1 MNSNTVENANNI
13 NEASNNDNDDKNNM
27 NGDDSKLVED
37 ILTELNQ
44 ENPPGQGEVQQD
56 TVEDNVSNAGSESQ
70 PMVDSSPMMDMTPD
84 LDIPPAMDVEY
95 DSDENTSNSFMKK
108 IKKPLIVLCL
118 CYLLFNPMVRN
129 LLAKY
134 LPRVFSESAGRLVQQ
149 GQVLL
154 LSLLVAVLFMATNL
168 LE

>member
-1 MNSNTVENANNI
+1 MNSNTVENTNNV
-13 NEASNNDNDDKNNM
+13 NEVSNNDNDDKNNM

-44 ENPPGQGEVQQD
+44 ENPPAQTQQE
-56 TVEDNVSNAGSESQ
+56 TVEDNVSNAGSESR
-70 PMVDSSPMMDMTPD
+70 PMLDSSPMMDMSPD
-84 LDIPPAMDVEY
+84 IDIPPAMDVEY
-95 DSDENTSNSFMKK
+95 DSDENASNSFMKK

-134 LPRVFSESAGRLVQQ
+134 LPRVFSESAGTLVQQ

-154 LSLLVAVLFMATNL
+154 LSLIVAVLFMGTNL

>member
-1 MNSNTVENANNI
+1 
-13 NEASNNDNDDKNNM
+13 
-27 NGDDSKLVED
+27 
-37 ILTELNQ
+37 
-44 ENPPGQGEVQQD
+44 
-56 TVEDNVSNAGSESQ
+56 
-70 PMVDSSPMMDMTPD
+70 MVDSSPMMDMTPD
-84 LDIPPAMDVEY
+84 IDIPPAMDVEY
-95 DSDENTSNSFMKK
+95 DSDENASNSFMKK

-134 LPRVFSESAGRLVQQ
+134 LPRVFSESAGTLVQQ

-154 LSLLVAVLFMATNL
+154 LSLVVAVLFMGTNL